1 MRILIAEDEGT
12 TRLLLAAVLRKNGY
26 EVVEVENGA
35 EAWAALQRPDAP
47 SLAILDWMMPEM
59 DGLEVVRR
67 VRARKTEHPPYLIM
81 LTARGDKADLVE
93 GLDAGAND
101 YLAKPFDPGEL
112 RARVSVGR
120 RMVEMQ
126 DELKARNEELS
137 RWRFRIDHELKLAGQ
152 VQRNLLSTHSV
163 FVPAFDVRFAYRP
176 SMSIGG
182 DFFDALVLP
191 DGRLCLYV
199 GDVSGHGVAPALIS
213 TFLKMRTSDLIREHV
228 DAGPAEICRAMNR
241 NMNEHNMGTEL
252 FATLFL
258 ALFNPATGQWRA
270 CNCGHP
276 LPILMR
282 ADGSVAEGAIPDVG
296 DLPLG
301 VANRPSQYGKEVE
314 IEWTGKPGDVLLL
327 FTDGTYESIHSQTKE
342 LCGRA
347 TFEALSSEVVRR
359 HPESPDPNEVLECLA
374 ERGYRIEGDDCCV
387 VTVRATPVD
396 SALVSNEAACTLE
409 DVDRVSSVCEQRLL
423 GAGWPEAAVMGVR
436 LLVAEYVANVVR
448 HGGVSPTDSFHC
460 AVFMYGD
467 FCRVFVRDP
476 GRSWNFL
483 GRIARSAMPA
493 LNSENGRGLALI
505 QAIAKQ
511 IDFSRMERYNYARF
525 DVERDWTGG
534 IVAK

>member
-1 MRILIAEDEGT
+1 MRILIAEDEAT
-12 TRLLLAAVLRKNGY
+12 TRLLLAAVLRKNGF
-26 EVVEVENGA
+26 EVVEAENGA

-47 SLAILDWMMPEM
+47 SLVILDWMMPEM

-67 VRARKTEHPPYLIM
+67 VRARPAEHPPYLIM

-126 DELKARNEELS
+126 DELKERNEELS
-137 RWRFRIDHELKLAGQ
+137 RWRFRMDHELKLAGQ
-152 VQRNLLSTHSV
+152 VQRNLLSTCSV

-213 TFLKMRTSDLIREHV
+213 TFLKMRTSDLIREHL
-228 DAGPAEICRAMNR
+228 DAGPAAVCRAMNR
-241 NMNEHNMGTEL
+241 NMNDHNLGTEL
-252 FATLFL
+252 YATLFL
-258 ALFNPATGQWRA
+258 ALFDPATGTWRA

-276 LPILMR
+276 LPILLR

-301 VANRPSQYGKEVE
+301 VANRPDQYGKESEVE
-314 IEWTGKPGDVLLL
+314 WKGLPGDVLMM
-327 FTDGTYESIHSQTKE
+327 FTDGTYESIHARTRE

-347 TFEALSSEVVRR
+347 NFEVLSSAVVRR
-359 HPESPDPNEVLECLA
+359 CPGEPDPNEVLEELA
-374 ERGYRIEGDDCCV
+374 RSGYQIEGDDCCV
-387 VTVRATPVD
+387 VTVRATPPD
-396 SALVSNEAACTLE
+396 SALVSIEADCTLVE
-409 DVDRVSSVCEQRLL
+409 VDRVSSVCERRLL
-423 GAGWPEAAVMGVR
+423 DAGWPDMAAMGVR
-436 LLVAEYVANVVR
+436 LLVAEYGANVVR

-460 AVFMYGD
+460 AVFLHGGA
-467 FCRVFVRDP
+467 CRVFVQDP
-476 GRSWNFL
+476 GRSWNFM
-483 GRIARSAMPA
+483 GRISRSAMPA

-505 QAIAKQ
+505 QAISKQ
-511 IDFSRMERYNYARF
+511 IDFTRMERYNYARF
-525 DVERDWTGG
+525 TVERDWTGG
-534 IVAK
+534 SAVE

>member
-1 MRILIAEDEGT
+1 MRILIAEDEAT
-12 TRLLLAAVLRKNGY
+12 TRLLLAAVLRKNGFD
-26 EVVEVENGA
+26 VVEAENGA
-35 EAWAALQRPDAP
+35 EAWAVLQRPDAP

-67 VRARKTEHPPYLIM
+67 VRARPAEHPPYLVM
-81 LTARGDKADLVE
+81 LTARGDKADLVA

-126 DELKARNEELS
+126 DELKDRNEELF
-137 RWRFRIDHELKLAGQ
+137 RWRCRMDHELKLAGQ
-152 VQRNLLSTHSV
+152 VQRNLLSTRSV

-213 TFLKMRTSDLIREHV
+213 TFLKMRTSDLIREHI
-228 DAGPAEICRAMNR
+228 DAGPAAVCRAMNR
-241 NMNEHNMGTEL
+241 NMNDHNLGTEL
-252 FATLFL
+252 YATLFL
-258 ALFNPATGQWRA
+258 ALFDPETGRWRA

-276 LPILMR
+276 MPILLR

-301 VANRPSQYGKEVE
+301 VANRPDQYGRDSEV
-314 IEWTGKPGDVLLL
+314 EWTGRSGDVLMM
-327 FTDGTYESIHSQTKE
+327 FTDGTYESIHAQTKE

-347 TFEALSSEVVRR
+347 RFEALSSEVVRR
-359 HPESPDPNEVLECLA
+359 HPELPDPDEILECLA
-374 ERGYRIEGDDCCV
+374 ERGYQIEGDDCCV
-387 VTVRATPVD
+387 VTVRATPPGG
-396 SALVSNEAACTLE
+396 ALVSEEAACTLME
-409 DVDRVSSVCEQRLL
+409 VDRVSSLCEQRLRKE
-423 GAGWPEAAVMGVR
+423 GWPEPAAMGVR
-436 LLVAEYVANVVR
+436 LLVSEYVANVVR
-448 HGGVSPTDSFHC
+448 HGGVSPSDSFHC
-460 AVFMYGD
+460 EVSMSGD
-467 FCRVFVRDP
+467 CCRVFVRDP

-483 GRIARSAMPA
+483 GRIGGAAMPA

-525 DVERDWTGG
+525 TVERGWTGG
-534 IVAK
+534 SAEQ